1 MKSKLYK
8 STLAIALALSLTAPS
23 VTGVVEPISMVEEV
37 EAAARKL
44 SLKTRNRSVY
54 VGSTAK
60 VKVTYTKGAKARF
73 YSTNK
78 KIVTV
83 DSKGNIKGRKAG
95 KAKVK
100 VVIKKKGYK
109 SVTKYLTVTV
119 KRRNQ
124 GINAGNLNL
133 YVTNSKNI
141 GAKAKT
147 KIKYKS
153 SNPSVVTVDSKG
165 NLKAKRTG
173 TVKIYMSAGYST
185 VYNKASKTITVKVV
199 KMNQSVEVSD
209 LNLTV
214 GQSDSVRATAKT
226 RLTFKSS
233 NPLVA
238 TVDSRGNVRAVSAGS
253 ATIGCYASGNST
265 YNSAKAYVKVS
276 VKAKEAVKPTETPKP
291 TEVPKPTEIPKPT
304 ETPKPTEIPVVEPT
318 DVQKAEI
325 DNICSKQY
333 YNPWMY
339 TNNEMYKASSFK
351 FTTDAS
357 LASKGNYCYVESSNT
372 SLIRVSTDGV
382 TLYSSAVQPIS
393 ENNIGKTV
401 TVTMKMG
408 SYTKTC
414 TVEICETRT
423 DWSKVSEEDIAK
435 SIIDRTDYADEVVR
449 LINEYRVSNGLNALK
464 YEERY
469 CLKSASVA
477 SGCAIINACKPDC
490 PNVAATLA
498 SHGGSQIGWGT
509 TGGGASNT
517 PQKVVQAWIDSP
529 LHRSNILD
537 KDITTIACAFF
548 INGYRDP
555 RTGNVSEYVSVKC
568 TLSNSELDTLTEVLK
583 NQEDL
588 DNSIIQI
595 IHKYVKNKNDLDKY
609 SNWFFHPKG
618 DVSFPSKDSAQSVG
632 SDDFSVFSDGSELS
646 TDAFTSGES
655 VESAEPVTSESE
667 EVGEPIEIEDSLES
681 STDSSEDFDDSI
693 ESIEIESE
701 E

>member
-1 MKSKLYK
+1 MRKKSKRF
-8 STLAIALALSLTAPS
+8 LALLLAFGLTVPS
-23 VTGVVEPISMVEEV
+23 STGLVEPVSMVSTV
-37 EAAARKL
+37 QAATKKL
-44 SLKTRNRSVY
+44 TLKASNKNVY
-54 VGSTAK
+54 VGSSAK
-60 VKVTYTKGAKARF
+60 LNVKATKGAKLS
-73 YSTNK
+73 YKTSNK
-78 KIVTV
+78 KIATINN
-83 DSKGNIKGRKAG
+83 KGTIKGRKAG
-95 KAKVK
+95 TAK
-100 VVIKKKGYK
+100 ITITAKKSKYK
-109 SVTKYLTVTV
+109 TV
-119 KRRNQ
+119 K
-124 GINAGNLNL
+124 
-133 YVTNSKNI
+133 
-141 GAKAKT
+141 
-147 KIKYKS
+147 
-153 SNPSVVTVDSKG
+153 
-165 NLKAKRTG
+165 
-173 TVKIYMSAGYST
+173 
-185 VYNKASKTITVKVV
+185 KTITVKVV
-199 KMNQSVEVSD
+199 KQNQKITASNVSVYYKKGRY
-209 LNLTV
+209 L
-214 GQSDSVRATAKT
+214 GAKAKT
-226 RLTFKSS
+226 GLTYKSS
-233 NPLVA
+233 N
-238 TVDSRGNVRAVSAGS
+238 RAVVSVNSKGYIVGKKVGTAKIYIT
-253 ATIGCYASGNST
+253 AKASGT
-265 YNSAKAYVKVS
+265 YKKATKTVVVKVIKQTS
-276 VKAKEAVKPTETPKP
+276 TPAVKPTTTPKP
-291 TEVPKPTEIPKPT
+291 TAKPTATPKPTAVPKPTATPMPT
-304 ETPKPTEIPVVEPT
+304 ATPTATPTPVPVVEPT
-318 DVQKAEI
+318 DVQKGEI

-339 TNNEMYKASSFK
+339 TNNEMCKASSFK
-351 FTTDAS
+351 FTMDSS
-357 LASKGNYCYVESSNT
+357 LASKGNYCYVESSNA

-401 TVTMKMG
+401 TVTFKMG

-414 TVEICETRT
+414 TVEICETST

-449 LINEYRVSNGLNALK
+449 LINEYRVSKGLNALK

-477 SGCAIINACKPDC
+477 SGCAILNACKPDC

-595 IHKYVKNKNDLDKY
+595 IHKYVKNKNDLNKY

-618 DVSFPSKDSAQSVG
+618 DVSFPPKTSTQSVG
-632 SDDFSVFSDGSELS
+632 SDDFSVFSDGSETS
-646 TDAFTSGES
+646 MDAFASGES
-655 VESAEPVTSESE
+655 VESVEPVTSESE
-667 EVGEPIEIEDSLES
+667 GVGESIEIEDSLES
-681 STDSSEDFDDSI
+681 STDSSEDFDDSV